1 MANRLVILPTYNE
14 AENLTI
20 LIPRIFKYIPDV
32 SVLVIDDGS
41 PDGTSAIA
49 EELKSKFPK
58 LEVINRGSKQGLGSA
73 YRFGFQRAL
82 KNGFAEIIEMDADM

>member
-1 MANRLVILPTYNE
+1 MATRLVILPTYNE

-20 LIPRIFKYIPDV
+20 LIPRIFKYIPEV

-58 LEVINRGSKQGLGSA
+58 LEVINRGGIS
-73 YRFGFQRAL
+73 
-82 KNGFAEIIEMDADM
+82 